1 MTFTSEHDDFIT
13 AEDDEYLDPQAQKK
27 AETAYVFF
35 AGPPV
40 SSAQQP
46 LQGQLGPGE
55 SWGLMNPSLV
65 VSPRLQQWL
74 PGLWQLTTALPPHHS
89 PGPRA
94 AEHASS
100 FTRDCSGSTPLLGLM
115 IA

>member
-13 AEDDEYLDPQAQKK
+13 AEDDEYLDPQAQRK

-40 SSAQQP
+40 SSVQQP
-46 LQGQLGPGE
+46 LQGQLGLGE
-55 SWGLMNPSLV
+55 SWGLLDTSLV

-74 PGLWQLTTALPPHHS
+74 PMGAHVIS
-89 PGPRA
+89 PGGPRD
-94 AEHASS
+94 
-100 FTRDCSGSTPLLGLM
+100 FPWGPT
-115 IA
+115 

>member
-35 AGPPV
+35 AWPPV

-74 PGLWQLTTALPPHHS
+74 PGLWHNSSFFL
-89 PGPRA
+89 PRA
-94 AEHASS
+94 LSRDKSRGMHACLVVSNS
-100 FTRDCSGSTPLLGLM
+100 L
-115 IA
+115 